1 METKNIDEY
10 LNTVFSSG
18 IEKAK
23 EKLDPFGDNQSNFK
37 DYVLSKSKENKA
49 SKDFAKENQFEENSY
64 IDEIEKKD
72 NSITNISD
80 ALDVNF
86 KVSGSHKNF
95 DDDRERKATR
105 KSLYDMNKEQ
115 SIMADNSLDFI
126 NTKYNYLLN
135 DVNKFEDGKQIK
147 IGDISENNSVNKK
160 TITDKVNETK
170 ISNNDRRLSSKENQA
185 YDSKGNLV
193 KALNKNEILLNDKS
207 IKKQKTLIKKNT
219 VYDNQDNRVL
229 DARKVRILLFFID
242 L

>member
-1 METKNIDEY
+1 MQKKIT
-10 LNTVFSSG
+10 LW
-18 IEKAK
+18 
-23 EKLDPFGDNQSNFK
+23 
-37 DYVLSKSKENKA
+37 
-49 SKDFAKENQFEENSY
+49 ENSY

-86 KVSGSHKNF
+86 KVSGSNKNF
-95 DDDRERKATR
+95 DEDRERKATR

-147 IGDISENNSVNKK
+147 IGDLSENNSVNKK

-185 YDSKGNLV
+185 FDSKGNLV

-219 VYDNQDNRVL
+219 LYDNQDNRVL
-229 DARKVRILLFFID
+229 DARKVRFLEF
-242 L
+242 